1 LMVKLAHTSDADF
14 VVCHVCCE
22 LLLLHRLRQAT
33 TPKHSSLRGEP
44 PKRALSLVVRPVNG
58 LIRVPDVQ
66 DMFSNQSNMLKHCRV
81 PQPSLATTGSLGFS
95 GRIPGKLLQVQTTW
109 S

>member
-44 PKRALSLVVRPVNG
+44 PKK
-58 LIRVPDVQ
+58 
-66 DMFSNQSNMLKHCRV
+66 KHY
-81 PQPSLATTGSLGFS
+81 P
-95 GRIPGKLLQVQTTW
+95 
-109 S
+109 